1 MKLHR
6 VWLSV
11 TFIALFWAT
20 QVLAHGQSEQLGRV
34 HFPVSC
40 GADTQVKFD
49 RAVAL
54 LHSFWYAEGVKAFTA
69 VTEADPRCAM
79 GYWGIAMS
87 HWYPLWRPPSEEM
100 LKKGWEAV
108 EKAKAIGA
116 TTERERQY
124 IAAIEV
130 FYKDAQDLDHHTRAL
145 AYEKAMQRLSARY
158 PEDREAAVLYAL
170 ALNATVHPTDKTYAN
185 QLKAAEILE
194 KIFAEQPDHP
204 GVAHYLIHSYDY
216 PTLATRGLDAARRYA
231 QIAPSSPHALHMPS
245 HVFTRLG
252 LWHESIASNRDSAA
266 SSKEFDSVFEQLHAL
281 DYLAYGHLQM
291 AQDRQAERVLAE
303 RNALSARDLE
313 HFASA
318 YAYAA
323 IPARYA
329 LERRQW
335 AEAAAL
341 EPRPSRVTYSE
352 GITYFARAIG
362 AARSS
367 DVASARANVE
377 KLQSLHTALTNAKQ
391 GYWAAQIEIQ
401 HRAAAAWLAFA
412 EGRQQDAV
420 RLMAEAATLE
430 DATEKH
436 PVTPGPL
443 FPARELLGD
452 LLLELEQPA
461 QALREFEASMP
472 KEPNRFNGLYGAGR
486 AAELSGDTQKART
499 YYAKLVALCDQ
510 SDTDRPA
517 LRHAKA
523 FLAKS

>member
-1 MKLHR
+1 MKPHR
-6 VWLSV
+6 LWLIV
-11 TFIALFWAT
+11 TCMALFYT
-20 QVLAHGQSEQLGRV
+20 TGVLAQEKTEKLGRV

-40 GADTQVKFD
+40 GADTQAKFD

-69 VTEADPRCAM
+69 VTEADPHCAM

-87 HWYPLWRPPSEEM
+87 HWYPLWRPPSEAA
-100 LKKGWEAV
+100 LKQGWEAV
-108 EKAKAIGA
+108 QRAQAVGA
-116 TTERERQY
+116 PTEREWQY
-124 IAAIEV
+124 IAAIEI

-145 AYEKAMQRLSARY
+145 AYEKAMQRLSERY
-158 PEDREAAVLYAL
+158 PEDREAAVFYAL
-170 ALNATVHPTDKTYAN
+170 ALNATIQATDKTYAN
-185 QLKAAEILE
+185 QLKAADILE
-194 KIFAEQPDHP
+194 KVFAEQSDHP

-216 PTLATRGLDAARRYA
+216 PTLASRGLHAARSYA
-231 QIAPSSPHALHMPS
+231 KIAPSSPHALHMPS

-252 LWHESIASNRDSAA
+252 LWQESIASNRDSAA
-266 SSKEFDSVFEQLHAL
+266 ASKEFDSVFEQLHAL
-281 DYLAYGHLQM
+281 DYLAYGYLQL

-341 EPRPSRVTYSE
+341 EPRVSRVTYSE
-352 GITYFARAIG
+352 GITYFARALG
-362 AARSS
+362 AARSG
-367 DVASARANVE
+367 DAASARANVD
-377 KLQSLHTALTNAKQ
+377 KLQALHAALSTAKQ
-391 GYWAAQIEIQ
+391 GYWAAQVEIQ
-401 HRAAAAWLAFA
+401 HREAAAWLALA
-412 EGRQQDAV
+412 EGRQDEAV

-443 FPARELLGD
+443 LPARELYGE
-452 LLLELEQPA
+452 LLLELQQPA

-472 KEPNRFNGLYGAGR
+472 KEPHRFNGLYGAAR
-486 AAELSGDTQKART
+486 AAEFAGETQKARA
-499 YYAKLVALCDQ
+499 YYAQLVTLCAQ
-510 SDTDRPA
+510 SDTERPA
-517 LRHAKA
+517 LQHAKA
-523 FLAKS
+523 FLAKQ